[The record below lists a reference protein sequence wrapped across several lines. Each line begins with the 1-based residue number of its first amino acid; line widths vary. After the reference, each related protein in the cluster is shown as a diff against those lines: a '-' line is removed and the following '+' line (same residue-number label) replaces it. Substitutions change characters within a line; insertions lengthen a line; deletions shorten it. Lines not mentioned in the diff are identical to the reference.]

1 MTKLLLLLRSST
13 VLTALLVTNAA
24 VNCAGINDAPVV
36 ASARSSISLPDISVS
51 TTSHDSRRSNHSS
64 WWKAFDGIP
73 FIMDRKPT
81 RKLSKIMVSKTG
93 DSSNHFFNLN
103 SPQAQE
109 DVVDEF
115 HRILAPAFTNYA
127 DHTFQCPVTTTCPI
141 VCVAED
147 AECPEDA
154 QCAAGSTLCADGTCA
169 DPAAGEA

>member
-1 MTKLLLLLRSST
+1 MTKHLLLLRSSP
-13 VLTALLVTNAA
+13 VLTALLVANAA

-36 ASARSSISLPDISVS
+36 ASSRSSISLPEISVS

-73 FIMDRKPT
+73 FIIDRKPT
-81 RKLSKIMVSKTG
+81 RKLSKIMVSKSG
-93 DSSNHFFNLN
+93 GSSSNHFFN
-103 SPQAQE
+103 SAQVQE
-109 DVVDEF
+109 DAVDEF
-115 HRILAPAFTNYA
+115 HRILAPAFGNYA
-127 DHTFQCPVTTTCPI
+127 DHSFQCPVTTTCPI